1 MHIVCTLDDN
11 YLIPTSVLLTSICE
25 NNKEADI
32 TIHIVAQDLKK
43 ESVAALRDVVEG
55 RYKKSISFYFPELDF
70 LKEWNLYSSTQYLSI
85 ATFFRLFLSS
95 ILPVELEKVLYLDC
109 DIVVRK
115 SLSDLW
121 NTSLDGAAL
130 AAAEDEGCGK
140 LQKEGYLEKLNL
152 DSHSIYFNAGVLLVN
167 LKYWRENKLEKRYLE
182 YFEKHNYQL
191 LYNDQD
197 VLNGVL
203 SQENKSLPLTYNLS
217 ENFYRKKRRSRPEVW
232 AEADSLLSNPH
243 IMHFTGDRKPWLATC
258 LHPMQDEYF
267 KYLDQT
273 KWKGLRPNV
282 NPLTKVRHYFKR
294 LKKFRK
300 ID

>member
-25 NNKEADI
+25 NNKGEDI

-55 RYKKSISFYFPELDF
+55 RYKKNISFYFPELDF

-121 NTSLDGAAL
+121 NTSLDGVAL

-140 LQKEGYLEKLNL
+140 LQKEGYL
-152 DSHSIYFNAGVLLVN
+152 
-167 LKYWRENKLEKRYLE
+167 
-182 YFEKHNYQL
+182 EKHNYQL

-203 SQENKSLPLTYNLS
+203 SQEKKSLPLTYNLS

-232 AEADSLLSNPH
+232 AEADSLLSDPH
-243 IMHFTGDRKPWLATC
+243 ILHFTGDRKPWLPTC

-282 NPLTKVRHYFKR
+282 YLLTKVRHYLKR

-300 ID
+300 IA